1 MPMFQRTRRISWPI
15 CAAVIASTLMG
26 CRSSRNVTTTAA
38 HKLELKIT
46 SDSSA
51 IECDTTTWYVFDRD
65 TLVPVARKINHKR
78 TATNRQYNQDNSDSV
93 KSEYQVCSSRRDDAS
108 SPSCFRTRFRLYK
121 IMAILIIIAVAIVV
135 VTFFRK
141 K

>member
-1 MPMFQRTRRISWPI
+1 MLQRTRRISRI
-15 CAAVIASTLMG
+15 VCAIAIASTLMG
-26 CRSSRNVTTTAA
+26 CRSSRNVTTSTRN
-38 HKLELKIT
+38 KLELKIT

-51 IECDTTTWYVFDRD
+51 IECDTTTWYVIDRD

-78 TATNRQYNQDNSDSV
+78 TVTKRQYNQDNCDSV
-93 KSEYQVCSSRRDDAS
+93 KSEYQVCSKRRDDAV
-108 SPSCFRTRFRLYK
+108 SPSCFRTLCLHLR
-121 IMAILIIIAVAIVV
+121 IMAIIIIIAVAIVV

>member
-1 MPMFQRTRRISWPI
+1 MFQRTRRISRTL
-15 CAAVIASTLMG
+15 CAIVVVSTLIS
-26 CRSSRNVTTTAA
+26 CKSSRNVTTTAA

-46 SDSSA
+46 ADSSA

-78 TATNRQYNQDNSDSV
+78 TATKRQYNQDNCDSV
-93 KSEYQVCSSRRDDAS
+93 KSEYQVCSKRRDDAVS
-108 SPSCFRTRFRLYK
+108 FSCFRTRFYHLR
-121 IMAILIIIAVAIVV
+121 IMAIIIIIAVAIVV

>member
-1 MPMFQRTRRISWPI
+1 MFQRTRRISRTL
-15 CAAVIASTLMG
+15 CAIVVVSTLMG
-26 CRSSRNVTTTAA
+26 CKASRNVTTTAA

-46 SDSSA
+46 ADSSA

-78 TATNRQYNQDNSDSV
+78 TATNRQYNQDNCDSV
-93 KSEYQVCSSRRDDAS
+93 KSEYQVSSKRRDDAVS
-108 SPSCFRTRFRLYK
+108 FSCFRTLFYHLR
-121 IMAILIIIAVAIVV
+121 IMAIIIIIAVAIVV

>member
-1 MPMFQRTRRISWPI
+1 MPMFQRTRRISWNI
-15 CAAVIASTLMG
+15 CAIVVVSTLIG
-26 CRSSRNVTTTAA
+26 CRSSRNVTTSTRN
-38 HKLELKIT
+38 KLEVKIT
-46 SDSSA
+46 ADSSA

-78 TATNRQYNQDNSDSV
+78 TATNRQYNQDNCDSV
-93 KSEYQVCSSRRDDAS
+93 KSEYRVCSKRRDDAL
-108 SPSCFRTRFRLYK
+108 SPSCFTTRFRTLR
-121 IMAILIIIAVAIVV
+121 IMAIIIIIAVAIVV

>member
-1 MPMFQRTRRISWPI
+1 MLQRPRRISWNI
-15 CAAVIASTLMG
+15 CAIVVVSTLMG
-26 CRSSRNVTTTAA
+26 CRSSRNVTTSTRN
-38 HKLELKIT
+38 KLEVKIT
-46 SDSSA
+46 ADSSA

-78 TATNRQYNQDNSDSV
+78 TATKRQYNQDNCDSV
-93 KSEYQVCSSRRDDAS
+93 KSEYQVCSKRRDDAL
-108 SPSCFRTRFRLYK
+108 SPSCFTTRFRMLR
-121 IMAILIIIAVAIVV
+121 IMAIIIIIAVAIVV

>member
-1 MPMFQRTRRISWPI
+1 MFQRTRRISRTL
-15 CAAVIASTLMG
+15 CAIVVVSTLIG
-26 CRSSRNVTTTAA
+26 CKSSRNVTTTAA

-46 SDSSA
+46 ADSSA

-78 TATNRQYNQDNSDSV
+78 TATNRQYNQDNCDSV
-93 KSEYQVCSSRRDDAS
+93 KSEYQVCSKRRDDAIL
-108 SPSCFRTRFRLYK
+108 PSCFTTRFRMLR
-121 IMAILIIIAVAIVV
+121 IMAIIIIIAVAIVV

>member
-1 MPMFQRTRRISWPI
+1 MFQRTRRISWNI
-15 CAAVIASTLMG
+15 CAIVVVSTLFG

-46 SDSSA
+46 ADSSA

-78 TATNRQYNQDNSDSV
+78 TATKRQYNQDNCDSV
-93 KSEYQVCSSRRDDAS
+93 KSEYQVSSSRRDDAI
-108 SPSCFRTRFRLYK
+108 SPSCFTTRFRMLR
-121 IMAILIIIAVAIVV
+121 IMAIIIIIAVAIVV

>member
-1 MPMFQRTRRISWPI
+1 MLQRTRRISWNI
-15 CAAVIASTLMG
+15 CAIVVVSTLIG

-46 SDSSA
+46 ADSSA

-78 TATNRQYNQDNSDSV
+78 TATKRQYNQDNCDSV
-93 KSEYQVCSSRRDDAS
+93 KSEYQVCSKRRDDATS
-108 SPSCFRTRFRLYK
+108 LCLFRTRFRTLR
-121 IMAILIIIAVAIVV
+121 IMAIIIIIAVAIVV

>member
-26 CRSSRNVTTTAA
+26 CRSSRNVTTTSAGVL
-38 HKLELKIT
+38 HLKIT
-46 SDSSA
+46 ADSSA

-65 TLVPVARKINHKR
+65 TLVPVVRKINHKR
-78 TATNRQYNQDNSDSV
+78 TATNKQYNQDNSDSV
-93 KSEYQVCSSRRDDAS
+93 KSEYQVRRSRRDDATS
-108 SPSCFRTRFRLYK
+108 SFFFKFCFDQYK

>member
-1 MPMFQRTRRISWPI
+1 MLQRTRRISWPI

-26 CRSSRNVTTTAA
+26 CRSSRNVTTSTRN
-38 HKLELKIT
+38 KLEVKIT
-46 SDSSA
+46 ADSSA

-78 TATNRQYNQDNSDSV
+78 TATNKQYNQDNSDSV
-93 KSEYQVCSSRRDDAS
+93 KSEYQVCSARRDDATS
-108 SPSCFRTRFRLYK
+108 SFFFRTRFRQYK
-121 IMAILIIIAVAIVV
+121 IMAILIIISVAIVV

>member
-1 MPMFQRTRRISWPI
+1 MLQRTRRISWNI
-15 CAAVIASTLMG
+15 CAIVVVSTLIG
-26 CRSSRNVTTTAA
+26 CKSSRNVTTTAA

-78 TATNRQYNQDNSDSV
+78 TATNKQYNQDNCDSV
-93 KSEYQVCSSRRDDAS
+93 KREYQVCSSRRDDVL
-108 SPSCFRTRFRLYK
+108 SPSCFRTRFRQYK
-121 IMAILIIIAVAIVV
+121 IMAIIIIISVYFVV

>member
-1 MPMFQRTRRISWPI
+1 MPMFQCPRRISWPI
-15 CAAVIASTLMG
+15 CAAVIVSTLMG
-26 CRSSRNVTTTAA
+26 CRSSRNVTTSTRN
-38 HKLELKIT
+38 KLEVKIT
-46 SDSSA
+46 ADSSA

-78 TATNRQYNQDNSDSV
+78 TATNRQYNQDNCDSV
-93 KSEYQVCSSRRDDAS
+93 KSEYQVCSSRRDDAI
-108 SPSCFRTRFRLYK
+108 SPSCFSTRFRTYK